1 MPLLADLAQRNLQA
15 ELMDEPDLDPE
26 VHRRALGG
34 LARLNRW
41 SRSAE
46 ILWPAVRRAA
56 RAAGLGAPGTR
67 LRVLD
72 VASGGGDIALRLC
85 AKARQAHIA
94 LEILGLDIS
103 PVAVEYARGRARAA
117 AAPVAFEVHDVL
129 KESLPGGFDVVM
141 SSLFLHHL
149 AAAEAARL
157 LRSMAA
163 AAGRLVLVN
172 DLRRSRPGYLLA
184 HVACR
189 LLTRSPVV
197 RVDGPR
203 SVAGAFSLDEIAKLC
218 NSAGLA
224 PVRIARRWPSRFLLI
239 YECRV

>member
-1 MPLLADLAQRNLQA
+1 MRLGADLSQRNLQA

-34 LARLNRW
+34 LARINRW
-41 SRSAE
+41 SRSTE
-46 ILWPAVRRAA
+46 MLWPSIR

-72 VASGGGDIALRLC
+72 VASGGGDIAMRLG
-85 AKARQAHIA
+85 AKARQARIA

-117 AAPVAFEVHDVL
+117 DGPIAFEVHDVL
-129 KESLPGGFDVVM
+129 REPLPDGFDVVM

-149 AAAEAARL
+149 AAADATRL

-172 DLRRSRPGYLLA
+172 DLRRSRIGYLLA

-189 LLTRSPVV
+189 LLTRSRVV
-197 RVDGPR
+197 HVDGPR
-203 SVAGAFSLDEIAKLC
+203 SVAGAFSMDEIAKLC

-224 PVRIARRWPSRFLLI
+224 PVRIGRRWPSRFLLT
-239 YECRV
+239 YECPL